1 MVTNVSRFVRI
12 KNAFTAAGRTQ
23 NKLMNVPELLYEK
36 GGFFGY
42 CKKVR
47 VPLKFYSK
55 KLSDGSTMLKG
66 YYGGSRTSD
75 MTYLIGRD
83 GSYINIKRST
93 LDPEKKAGSL
103 ISGQTRVVEHY
114 NKQGLLKGIDAK
126 SKTRIAG
133 LPAKDMELSMRA
145 NTSVFKGKSL
155 TTNLYLKTNDMWVDG
170 RMRNNGDLE
179 YKADIFGQ
187 LKDDRF
193 NVFEKLGKIIGL
205 G

>member
-23 NKLMNVPELLYEK
+23 NKLMNAPELLYKK

-75 MTYLIGRD
+75 VTYLIGRD
-83 GSYINIKRST
+83 GAYMNIKRAA
-93 LDPEKKAGSL
+93 LDPEKKTGL
-103 ISGQTRVVEHY
+103 ISGQTRTVERY
-114 NKQGLLKGIDAK
+114 NQQGLLKGVDVK
-126 SKTRIAG
+126 SKPRIAG
-133 LPAKDMELSMRA
+133 FPAKDVELSMREI
-145 NTSVFKGKSL
+145 TPFRKGESPA
-155 TTNLYLKTNDMWVDG
+155 TRLYLKADDMWVDG
-170 RMRNNGDLE
+170 RMSNNGNLD
-179 YKADIFGQ
+179 YKAEILGQ
-187 LKDDRF
+187 LKGGEF
-193 NVFEKLGKIIGL
+193 NIFEQLGKSIGL